1 MKPFVSIDR
10 AELSK
15 ANTLLDIN
23 PRYDADWVRTYA
35 SVEITT
41 VQEGQVL
48 TKVGKDDTL
57 TEEQKAQLAAADLG
71 TKISVLV
78 RYMPEN
84 NLSHNDLQEMGFS
97 FAVEADRDAKFPGG
111 EEQLKAYL
119 SEQAISKLSAESFG
133 EWGLS
138 AVTFIVDEGGLVNE
152 VEAVEPLQD
161 SAIAA
166 LLVETVCNMPAWEP
180 ARFSEGIAVDQQF
193 ALTVGNQ
200 ANCKIP
206 LLNIR

>member
-1 MKPFVSIDR
+1 MRPYVSIQQ
-10 AELSK
+10 AELLA
-15 ANTLLDIN
+15 ANTLLDVN

-41 VQEGQVL
+41 IQDGQVL

-57 TEEQKAQLAAADLG
+57 TAEQKAQLAAADLG
-71 TKISVLV
+71 TTISILV

-84 NLSHNDLQEMGFS
+84 NLSHNDLQEMDFS
-97 FAVEADRDAKFPGG
+97 FAVEADRDARFPGG
-111 EEQLKAYL
+111 AEKLNAYL
-119 SEQAISKLSAESFG
+119 SKQA
-133 EWGLS
+133 
-138 AVTFIVDEGGLVNE
+138 IVDENGVVHQ

-161 SAIAA
+161 STVAA

-180 ARFSEGIAVDQQF
+180 ARFSTGIAVDQKF